1 MCCATGHARAGVV
14 TAKPPDLQAEQALAP
29 QPKRPWRVALR
40 IGTGLLLLVLVAW
53 HADPPALVAK
63 LRGTHVALFAGAVAS
78 AVLANLVSA
87 ARWAAIA
94 RALGLQAPTAR
105 LVLAYARGI
114 TVNML
119 LPGGTL
125 SGDFLRSY
133 QLARLG
139 NPLLRAALS
148 VFFDRFSGLWVL
160 CVMSLLAAAGVGL
173 SGIARNQLPGGLA
186 AYAALLAGVVVAPWL
201 PWPTRVLR
209 AVGLEPV
216 RVLADRL
223 DQLRNRIRGE
233 RGALL
238 RSVWLSIAVQLLSAG
253 TFWIC
258 LHAIG
263 APLPYLS
270 TLAAAAP
277 IFIMA
282 ALPLGFAGF
291 GTREL
296 GAVLVLGLLGVPADQ
311 ATAASLLYG
320 LAAVMQG
327 LLGAPLFL
335 LRT

>member
-1 MCCATGHARAGVV
+1 V
-14 TAKPPDLQAEQALAP
+14 TAKPPAPQAEPALAP
-29 QPKRPWRVALR
+29 QPKRPWRAALR
-40 IGTGLLLLVLVAW
+40 IGTGLLLLALVAW
-53 HADPPALVAK
+53 HADPPALAAK
-63 LRGTHVALFAGAVAS
+63 LRGTHLALFAGAVAS

-94 RALGLQAPTAR
+94 RALGLLAPTAR
-105 LVLAYARGI
+105 LLLAYARGI

-125 SGDFLRSY
+125 SGDLLRSY

-160 CVMSLLAAAGVGL
+160 CVMSLLAAVGLAL
-173 SGIARNQLPGGLA
+173 SGIERNDLPGALA
-186 AYAALLAGVVVAPWL
+186 AYAAVLAAVVAAPWL
-201 PWPTRVLR
+201 PWPTGALR
-209 AVGLEPV
+209 AAGVGPV
-216 RVLADRL
+216 RALADRL
-223 DQLRNRIRGE
+223 DQLRDRIRGE

-253 TFWIC
+253 TFWVC
-258 LHAIG
+258 LHAVG
-263 APLPYLS
+263 APLPYFS
-270 TLAAAAP
+270 TLAAVAP

-282 ALPLGFAGF
+282 AMPVGFAGF

-296 GAVLVLGLLGVPADQ
+296 GAVLVLGFLGVPADQ

-320 LAAVMQG
+320 LTAVMQG